1 MQKYR
6 IKVQKFAKV
15 VMINSRSFQE
25 RFSEQQPDIDNV
37 IIKINDQ

>member
-25 RFSEQQPDIDNV
+25 RFSEQQPDIDSV